1 MEYITHSPEETEALG
16 AEYAK
21 ASRQAMSLRSPAT
34 SVPARPRILDS
45 EALFEIGFDEYL
57 DGSRIVLIEWSEKRR
72 RRSAGSLQNR
82 PYCLRRCGQRPPHYD
97 WRSDCMKILALESSA
112 VSASVALTEDEKL
125 VAQSFQNCGLTH
137 SRTLLPMVENL
148 LANCGVSLA
157 DVDAIAVAHGPG
169 SFTGVRIGVATVK
182 GLALGADKPCLGVS
196 TLEAMAWGARALG
209 GNLCCVMDARAGQ
222 VYNALFTV
230 EDGRVRRLCDDRAI
244 KLTELAEE
252 IGEAPYFLVGDGADL
267 CYNTIKENCTGLRLA
282 PAELR
287 FATGFGVAAA
297 ALPLFREGKTCSPRS
312 WTPSI
317 CVVRRQSA
325 SAWRVWHRPNS
336 RQHRTIKLRR
346 FAEIFCILTSFRFH
360 GNTQSITAKP
370 RLVSA

>member
-1 MEYITHSPEETEALG
+1 
-16 AEYAK
+16 
-21 ASRQAMSLRSPAT
+21 
-34 SVPARPRILDS
+34 
-45 EALFEIGFDEYL
+45 
-57 DGSRIVLIEWSEKRR
+57 
-72 RRSAGSLQNR
+72 
-82 PYCLRRCGQRPPHYD
+82 
-97 WRSDCMKILALESSA
+97 MKILALESSA

-209 GNLCCVMDARAGQ
+209 GDLCCVMDARAGQ

-244 KLTELAEE
+244 KLTELADQFFIVFSAYLK
-252 IGEAPYFLVGDGADL
+252 IGVEVKACGSGGKGDNVAFLGIAVGGGNRFLHAVYKNYF
-267 CYNTIKENCTGLRLA
+267 
-282 PAELR
+282 R
-287 FATGFGVAAA
+287 FAVIV
-297 ALPLFREGKTCSPRS
+297 R
-312 WTPSI
+312 
-317 CVVRRQSA
+317 VVLQRGGNLGRGGSA
-325 SAWRVWHRPNS
+325 
-336 RQHRTIKLRR
+336 
-346 FAEIFCILTSFRFH
+346 
-360 GNTQSITAKP
+360 
-370 RLVSA
+370 